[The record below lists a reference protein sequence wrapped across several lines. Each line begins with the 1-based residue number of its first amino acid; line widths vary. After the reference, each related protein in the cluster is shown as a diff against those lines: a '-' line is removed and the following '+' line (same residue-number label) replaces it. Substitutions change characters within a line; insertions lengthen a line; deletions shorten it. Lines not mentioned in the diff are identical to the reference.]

1 MLIKLTI
8 AGLIVIAAL
17 VGLARF
23 HRYLRGEGGGLLSG
37 RKAHE
42 PKSEASELEAFVAAY
57 RRDKAAGGNPV
68 ASPARAPVPASPA
81 AAASVQA
88 AAQVPDKAPRAFLQ
102 GQAKVLYLVLRAALP
117 DHHVFVY
124 TRLTDVIKPI
134 GRAMT
139 PQGRAQF
146 AQSRMDFVVCDKALN
161 VVALLD
167 ISDGTRPDDPMKQ
180 HLQPQLAAA
189 GIRYIRVAPTAI
201 PKPAEAK
208 ALVYP
213 S

>member
-8 AGLIVIAAL
+8 AGFIVIAAL

-23 HRYLRGEGGGLLSG
+23 HRHLRGESGGLFPG
-37 RKAHE
+37 RKARE

-57 RRDKAAGGNPV
+57 RRDKAAGGNPA
-68 ASPARAPVPASPA
+68 ASPVQAPVPASPA
-81 AAASVQA
+81 PAGPVQA
-88 AAQVPDKAPRAFLQ
+88 AAQLPDKAPRAFLQ
-102 GQAKVLYLVLRAALP
+102 GPAKVLFLVLRAALP
-117 DHHVFVY
+117 DHHIFVY

-134 GRAMT
+134 GRPMT

-146 AQSRMDFVVCDKALN
+146 AQSRMDFVVCNKALD

-208 ALVYP
+208 QLVYP
-213 S
+213 A

>member
-1 MLIKLTI
+1 MLIKLAI
-8 AGLIVIAAL
+8 AGAIVIAAL
-17 VGLARF
+17 IGLARF
-23 HRYLRGEGGGLLSG
+23 HRYLRGESGGLFSG
-37 RKAHE
+37 SKARE
-42 PKSEASELEAFVAAY
+42 PKSDAAELQAFVAAY

-68 ASPARAPVPASPA
+68 AAPTQAPVAASPA
-81 AAASVQA
+81 ATAPVQA
-88 AAQVPDKAPRAFLQ
+88 AVQLPGKAPGAFLQ
-102 GQAKVLYLVLRAALP
+102 GPAKVLYLVLKAALP
-117 DHHVFVY
+117 DHHIFVY

-134 GRAMT
+134 GRPMT

-146 AQSRMDFVVCDKALN
+146 AQSRMDFVVCNKTLD

-167 ISDGTRPDDPMKQ
+167 ISDGTRPDEPMKQ

-213 S
+213 V

>member
-1 MLIKLTI
+1 LIKLTI
-8 AGLIVIAAL
+8 AGFIMIAAL

-23 HRYLRGEGGGLLSG
+23 HRYLRGESGGLFSG
-37 RKAHE
+37 RNPRE

-68 ASPARAPVPASPA
+68 ASPAQAPVPASPA
-81 AAASVQA
+81 PAASVQA
-88 AAQVPDKAPRAFLQ
+88 AAQLPDKAPRAFLQ
-102 GQAKVLYLVLRAALP
+102 GPAKVLFLVLRAALP
-117 DHHVFVY
+117 DHHIFVY

-134 GRAMT
+134 GRPMT

-146 AQSRMDFVVCDKALN
+146 AQSRMDFVVCNKALD

-189 GIRYIRVAPTAI
+189 GIRYVRVVPTAI

-208 ALVYP
+208 QLVYP

>member
-1 MLIKLTI
+1 VLIKLTI
-8 AGLIVIAAL
+8 AGALVIAAL

-23 HRYLRGEGGGLLSG
+23 HRYLNGESGGLFSG
-37 RKAHE
+37 RKGRE
-42 PKSEASELEAFVAAY
+42 PTPEATDLEAFIAAY
-57 RRDKAAGGNPV
+57 RRNKEAPGAAV
-68 ASPARAPVPASPA
+68 ASPAQAAVPAARA
-81 AAASVQA
+81 AAPVQA
-88 AAQVPDKAPRAFLQ
+88 APPVPGKAPEAFLQ
-102 GQAKVLYLVLRAALP
+102 GPAKVLYLVLKAALP
-117 DHHVFVY
+117 DHHIFVY

-134 GRAMT
+134 GRPMT

-146 AQSRMDFVVCDKALN
+146 AQSRMDFVVCNKTLN

-189 GIRYIRVAPTAI
+189 GIRYVRVAPTAL

-208 ALVYP
+208 QLVYP